1 MKNIIILSVTLL
13 FVFSCQKQEV
23 DKNTLLNE
31 KKEQLKI
38 LTQEIAALEKEL
50 NGTSDPLVSKSSPIV
65 TTYSVSKSDFEHFI
79 EIQGIVKA
87 ENLTA
92 ISSEI
97 TGRITKIIPKE
108 GDQVKKGQPLV
119 EIDLEYL
126 EKQMEELKVS
136 LQLAS
141 TVFERQSRLWNQ
153 NIGSELQFLEAK
165 NNKERIEKSIQS
177 LEIQLKKSIIYAP
190 INGVIEKVITKV
202 GEFAAPGAPILQV
215 LNNNSLTVEANVP
228 ENYLKSI
235 RRGDEVDIIFPVLG
249 EKVVGKVNLIGRQI
263 DPSNRTF
270 TVELQIGYQP
280 LLKPNLLAFI
290 YINDFTVKDAVS
302 IPLELIQQEVGGENF
317 IFVLD
322 TSEYKNVAKKISI
335 TTGKSFGGK
344 TLIETGLEGN
354 EILIAE
360 GSRGLANGQEV
371 RVKE

>member
-1 MKNIIILSVTLL
+1 
-13 FVFSCQKQEV
+13 
-23 DKNTLLNE
+23 
-31 KKEQLKI
+31 
-38 LTQEIAALEKEL
+38 
-50 NGTSDPLVSKSSPIV
+50 
-65 TTYSVSKSDFEHFI
+65 
-79 EIQGIVKA
+79 
-87 ENLTA
+87 
-92 ISSEI
+92 
-97 TGRITKIIPKE
+97 
-108 GDQVKKGQPLV
+108 
-119 EIDLEYL
+119 
-126 EKQMEELKVS
+126 MEELKVS